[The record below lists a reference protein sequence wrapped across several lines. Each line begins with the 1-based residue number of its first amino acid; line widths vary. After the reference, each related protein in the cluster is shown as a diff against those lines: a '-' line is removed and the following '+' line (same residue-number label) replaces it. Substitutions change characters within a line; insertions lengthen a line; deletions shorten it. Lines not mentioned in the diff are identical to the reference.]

1 MCGTNVDLSNHGSG
15 CVNQLGGVFLNG
27 RPLPAY
33 KRRKMIELASEGVR
47 PCEISR
53 ILQVSNGCVSKILS
67 RYHKTGLLDP
77 KATGGSRP
85 RLLTPEV
92 ISKIIECKTKNPT
105 IFAWEIRKK
114 LAAERICK
122 SAKVPSVSSVNR
134 ILRKIQL
141 DSAMLSVEISAHH
154 PRYPGLLVETP
165 TQSVV
170 KEREEMET
178 VEVNELQPPGP
189 QHRNRTTFTLVQC
202 RVLEQEFTQSH
213 YADMFTREKL
223 SSEIQLPEDT
233 IKVWF
238 SNRRAK
244 WRREAKY
251 KSSVHGAH
259 TSFLRNQKNKDFPAV
274 NSMTTTNSMTQQTHW
289 GQRESLGV
297 QFDTSC
303 SEISQRYG
311 PATTIER
318 GIGGT
323 EVLGYR
329 GISIPLPSSASQ
341 YSGSTTFPLV
351 HPQDERTPSA
361 HHAER
366 FIFPLAHH
374 YTDLRTVF
382 PLAHQTERMGH
393 SLNYHWDDGSDFQFS
408 HHQTDERILL
418 AHHRERTGGPL
429 LI

>member
-1 MCGTNVDLSNHGSG
+1 MHKAG

-77 KATGGSRP
+77 MATGGSRP

-122 SAKVPSVSSVNR
+122 SAKVPSVS
-134 ILRKIQL
+134 
-141 DSAMLSVEISAHH
+141 EITS
-154 PRYPGLLVETP
+154 LLVENP

-178 VEVNELQPPGP
+178 VEVNELQPPRP
-189 QHRNRTTFTLVQC
+189 PHRNRTTFTLGQC
-202 RVLEQEFTQSH
+202 RVLEQGRPGQYCTL
-213 YADMFTREKL
+213 DMFTREKL
-223 SSEIQLPEDT
+223 ASEIQLPEDT

-259 TSFLRNQKNKDFPAV
+259 SECVYFCLLWIPICCCQG
-274 NSMTTTNSMTQQTHW
+274 NSYSSW
-289 GQRESLGV
+289 
-297 QFDTSC
+297 
-303 SEISQRYG
+303 G
-311 PATTIER
+311 PATLRQLKTI
-318 GIGGT
+318 
-323 EVLGYR
+323 
-329 GISIPLPSSASQ
+329 
-341 YSGSTTFPLV
+341 
-351 HPQDERTPSA
+351 
-361 HHAER
+361 
-366 FIFPLAHH
+366 
-374 YTDLRTVF
+374 
-382 PLAHQTERMGH
+382 
-393 SLNYHWDDGSDFQFS
+393 
-408 HHQTDERILL
+408 
-418 AHHRERTGGPL
+418 
-429 LI
+429 

>member
-1 MCGTNVDLSNHGSG
+1 
-15 CVNQLGGVFLNG
+15 FLNG

-77 KATGGSRP
+77 MATGGSRP

-122 SAKVPSVSSVNR
+122 SAKVPSVSEITSYTRMIQSVNN
-134 ILRKIQL
+134 L
-141 DSAMLSVEISAHH
+141 EN
-154 PRYPGLLVETP
+154 P

-178 VEVNELQPPGP
+178 VEVNELQPPRP
-189 QHRNRTTFTLVQC
+189 PHRNRTTFTLGQC

-223 SSEIQLPEDT
+223 ASEIQLPEDT

-259 TSFLRNQKNKDFPAV
+259 SECVYFLTGKIYFINV
-274 NSMTTTNSMTQQTHW
+274 
-289 GQRESLGV
+289 
-297 QFDTSC
+297 
-303 SEISQRYG
+303 
-311 PATTIER
+311 
-318 GIGGT
+318 
-323 EVLGYR
+323 
-329 GISIPLPSSASQ
+329 SSAA
-341 YSGSTTFPLV
+341 SGCSSI
-351 HPQDERTPSA
+351 HW
-361 HHAER
+361 
-366 FIFPLAHH
+366 H
-374 YTDLRTVF
+374 YTGVAGRLVVRALD
-382 PLAHQTERMGH
+382 
-393 SLNYHWDDGSDFQFS
+393 
-408 HHQTDERILL
+408 
-418 AHHRERTGGPL
+418 
-429 LI
+429 

>member
-1 MCGTNVDLSNHGSG
+1 MCGTNVDLSNKGSG

-67 RYHKTGLLDP
+67 RYHNTGLLDP

-154 PRYPGLLVETP
+154 PRYPGHLVETP

-178 VEVNELQPPGP
+178 VEVNELQPPGH
-189 QHRNRTTFTLVQC
+189 QHRNRTTFTLEQC
-202 RVLEQEFTQSH
+202 RALEQEFTRSH
-213 YADMFTREKL
+213 YADTFTREKL
-223 SSEIQLPEDT
+223 ASEIQLPEDT

-259 TSFLRNQKNKDFPAV
+259 SECVYFCLLWIPICCCQG
-274 NSMTTTNSMTQQTHW
+274 NSYSSW
-289 GQRESLGV
+289 S
-297 QFDTSC
+297 
-303 SEISQRYG
+303 
-311 PATTIER
+311 PATLRQLYTI
-318 GIGGT
+318 
-323 EVLGYR
+323 
-329 GISIPLPSSASQ
+329 
-341 YSGSTTFPLV
+341 
-351 HPQDERTPSA
+351 
-361 HHAER
+361 
-366 FIFPLAHH
+366 
-374 YTDLRTVF
+374 
-382 PLAHQTERMGH
+382 
-393 SLNYHWDDGSDFQFS
+393 
-408 HHQTDERILL
+408 
-418 AHHRERTGGPL
+418 
-429 LI
+429 

>member
-1 MCGTNVDLSNHGSG
+1 MCGTNVDLSNEGSG

-105 IFAWEIRKK
+105 TFAWEIRKK

-154 PRYPGLLVETP
+154 PRYPGLPVGTP

-178 VEVNELQPPGP
+178 VEVNELQPPRP
-189 QHRNRTTFTLVQC
+189 QHRNRTTFTLGQC

-223 SSEIQLPEDT
+223 ASEIQLPEDT

-251 KSSVHGAH
+251 KSGVHGAH
-259 TSFLRNQKNKDFPAV
+259 SECVYFCLLWIPIC
-274 NSMTTTNSMTQQTHW
+274 
-289 GQRESLGV
+289 
-297 QFDTSC
+297 C
-303 SEISQRYG
+303 S
-311 PATTIER
+311 
-318 GIGGT
+318 
-323 EVLGYR
+323 
-329 GISIPLPSSASQ
+329 
-341 YSGSTTFPLV
+341 
-351 HPQDERTPSA
+351 
-361 HHAER
+361 
-366 FIFPLAHH
+366 
-374 YTDLRTVF
+374 
-382 PLAHQTERMGH
+382 
-393 SLNYHWDDGSDFQFS
+393 
-408 HHQTDERILL
+408 
-418 AHHRERTGGPL
+418 
-429 LI
+429 